1 MFYGPE
7 ERSGVSA
14 IVLAAGT
21 STRMGTLKQLL
32 TLRGKPLLQHVLD
45 NLRGAQ
51 VDEIVLV
58 LGSAADQ
65 IQRQISFDSV
75 QVAINEA
82 YRDGMGSSLR
92 TGIGCVASKTEAVI
106 IVLGDQP
113 FVRTETINR
122 LISEYRE
129 KKPQIVIPV
138 YGGSR
143 GNPVLIDRSIFP
155 ELMELSGDTGCRAV
169 FEKYPNSILRVA
181 VDDPGVLFDL
191 DTPDDFEKAGS

>member
-45 NLRGAQ
+45 NLREAH

-58 LGSAADQ
+58 LGSAADR
-65 IQRQISFDSV
+65 IQRQIPLDSV
-75 QVAINEA
+75 QVAVNEA

-92 TGIGCVASKTEAVI
+92 TGIGCIASKTEAVI

-113 FVRTETINR
+113 FVRT
-122 LISEYRE
+122 
-129 KKPQIVIPV
+129 
-138 YGGSR
+138 
-143 GNPVLIDRSIFP
+143 
-155 ELMELSGDTGCRAV
+155 
-169 FEKYPNSILRVA
+169 
-181 VDDPGVLFDL
+181 
-191 DTPDDFEKAGS
+191 